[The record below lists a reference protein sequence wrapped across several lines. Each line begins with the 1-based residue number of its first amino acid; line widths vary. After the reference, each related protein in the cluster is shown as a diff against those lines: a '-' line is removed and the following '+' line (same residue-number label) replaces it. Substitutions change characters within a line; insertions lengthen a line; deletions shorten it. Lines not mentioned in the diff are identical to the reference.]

1 MVTLSYN
8 RIPMSTLREHSVSY
22 ESYLQDFTSIV
33 EGKSEKSFYDSPY
46 WLDYTRANYERMQRF
61 GTRFRLNKKL
71 YNLLVSLNQHLTIYV
86 ITEPWCGDAAFA
98 LPALECFAEAN
109 PGLIELRI
117 IYRDAS
123 PEIMDNHL
131 TNGARAIPK
140 VLLADEQ
147 ETVLWTW
154 GPRPSTLQ
162 QLVNELLSQG
172 ATKEEKLKK
181 TTQWY
186 LRDQGETLQKD
197 WIEGIQSIK

>member
-1 MVTLSYN
+1 MVTLQYN
-8 RIPMSTLREHSVSY
+8 RIPMGTLREHSVSY

-33 EGKSEKSFYDSPY
+33 EGKSEKTFYDSPY

-61 GTRFRLNKKL
+61 GSRFRLNKKL
-71 YNLLVSLNQHLTIYV
+71 YNLLICIEQKLTMYC

-98 LPALECFAEAN
+98 LPVLECFAEVN

-117 IYRDAS
+117 IYRDTS
-123 PEIMDNHL
+123 PEIMNNHL
-131 TNGARAIPK
+131 TNGAKAIPK
-140 VLLADEQ
+140 VLITDDAES
-147 ETVLWTW
+147 VLWTW

-162 QLVNELLSQG
+162 NLVKDWLSKG

-186 LRDQGETLQKD
+186 LKDQGETIQKD
-197 WIEGIQSIK
+197 WIEGIQSLK

>member
-1 MVTLSYN
+1 MLKHN
-8 RIPMSTLREHSVSY
+8 HIPMGILREHSVSY
-22 ESYLQDFTSIV
+22 EICLQDFKSIV
-33 EGKSEKSFYDSPY
+33 EGKSEKTFYDSPY

-61 GTRFRLNKKL
+61 GSRFRLNKKL
-71 YNLLVSLNQHLTIYV
+71 YNLLISLEQNLTVYC
-86 ITEPWCGDAAFA
+86 ITEPWCGDAAFV
-98 LPALECFAEAN
+98 LPALECFAEVN
-109 PGLIELRI
+109 PGVIELRI

-123 PEIMDNHL
+123 PEIMNNHL

-140 VLLADEQ
+140 VLLADEN
-147 ETVLWTW
+147 EEVLWTW

-162 QLVNELLSQG
+162 RLVREWLSEG

-186 LRDQGETLQKD
+186 LRDQGETIQID

>member
-1 MVTLSYN
+1 MG
-8 RIPMSTLREHSVSY
+8 TLRERSVSY
-22 ESYLQDFTSIV
+22 ETYLQDFKSIV
-33 EGKSEKSFYDSPY
+33 DGKSEKAFYESPY

-61 GTRFRLNKKL
+61 GSRFRLNKKL
-71 YNLLVSLNQHLTIYV
+71 YNLLIALDQSLTIYC

-98 LPALECFAEAN
+98 LPALECFTEVN
-109 PGLIELRI
+109 PCLIELRI

-147 ETVLWTW
+147 ETVLWAW

-162 QLVNELLSQG
+162 QLVGEWLTQG

-186 LRDQGETLQKD
+186 LRDQGETIQKD

>member
-1 MVTLSYN
+1 MVMLPYN

-33 EGKSEKSFYDSPY
+33 EGESENSFYDSPY

-61 GTRFRLNKKL
+61 GSRFRLNKKL
-71 YNLLVSLNQHLTIYV
+71 YNLLIALEQSLTIYC

-98 LPALECFAEAN
+98 LPALECFAEVN

-123 PEIMDNHL
+123 PEIMNNHL
-131 TNGARAIPK
+131 THGARAIPK
-140 VLLADEQ
+140 VLIADDSEGI
-147 ETVLWTW
+147 LWTW

-162 QLVNELLSQG
+162 NLVKEWLSEG
-172 ATKEEKLKK
+172 AAKEEKLKK
-181 TTQWY
+181 ATQWY
-186 LRDQGETLQKD
+186 LRDQGETIQKD
-197 WIEGIQSIK
+197 WIEGVQSIK

>member
-1 MVTLSYN
+1 MG
-8 RIPMSTLREHSVSY
+8 TLRERSVSY
-22 ESYLQDFTSIV
+22 ETYLQDFKSIV
-33 EGKSEKSFYDSPY
+33 DGKSEKAFYESPY

-61 GTRFRLNKKL
+61 GSRFRLNKKL
-71 YNLLVSLNQHLTIYV
+71 YNLLIALDQSLTIYC

-98 LPALECFAEAN
+98 LPALECFTEVN

-147 ETVLWTW
+147 ETVLWAW

-162 QLVNELLSQG
+162 QLVGEWLTQG
-172 ATKEEKLKK
+172 ATKEEKLKN

-186 LRDQGETLQKD
+186 LRDQGETIQKD